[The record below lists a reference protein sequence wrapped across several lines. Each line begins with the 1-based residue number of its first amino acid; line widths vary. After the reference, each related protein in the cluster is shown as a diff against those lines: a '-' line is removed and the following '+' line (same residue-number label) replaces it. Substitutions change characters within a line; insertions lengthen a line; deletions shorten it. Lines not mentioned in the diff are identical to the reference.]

1 MHPPRR
7 PFRRLAALAA
17 IAAVLLAACATKGT
31 DDGKPAAAAR
41 QQGGKGTENYRDEAG
56 RYMVAD
62 KIAEGTV
69 STEPRSTV
77 DDHPNRPFRGGIDG
91 APVDNRKIVRTGHID
106 LIVKTYDDTRDKIDE
121 IVKAAG
127 GFVDSTRVS
136 RSEGQVSS
144 AVIVVRVP
152 ATGFGDLLPKL
163 RALGDIQQESTDAA
177 DITAEYVDTSARLAS
192 GRALEKR
199 LIELAG
205 TRTGTVAEVLEV
217 ERELARVRGE
227 IEQLEGQMRV
237 WNDQVSLSTLTIS
250 LATQRPEIAATAEPG
265 FNRRVAMA
273 WHDSLAALGTAA
285 QGLSIALIALLP
297 WLPLLAPALFFS
309 IRFLRRRIRLPQA
322 VVYSMVTPHVGHA
335 APGEAPLPPGQG
347 DVRAP

>member
-1 MHPPRR
+1 MHPPPPRR
-7 PFRRLAALAA
+7 RIRRLAALAA
-17 IAAVLLAACATKGT
+17 LAAVLFAACASKGT
-31 DDGKPAAAAR
+31 DGKAKLAES
-41 QQGGKGTENYRDEAG
+41 TESYRVEAG
-56 RYMVAD
+56 RYAVVAD
-62 KIAEGTV
+62 QLTDKGAAAPAV
-69 STEPRSTV
+69 V
-77 DDHPNRPFRGGIDG
+77 VDHPNRPTLGGLDG
-91 APVDNRKIVRTGHID
+91 APVDKRKIVRTGHID
-106 LIVKTYDDTRDKIDE
+106 LVVTTYDDTRDKIDA
-121 IVKAAG
+121 IVTAAG

-144 AVIVVRVP
+144 AVIVIRVP

-177 DITAEYVDTSARLAS
+177 NITAEYVDTSARLTSA
-192 GRALEKR
+192 RALEAR

-205 TRTGTVAEVLEV
+205 KRTGTVAEVLEV

-250 LATQRPEIAATAEPG
+250 LATKRPEIAAAAEPG
-265 FNRRVAMA
+265 FNRRVSMA
-273 WHDSLAALGTAA
+273 WNESIGSLRAAGVGLSLAFV
-285 QGLSIALIALLP
+285 ALLP
-297 WLPLLAPALFFS
+297 WLPLLVPALFFG

-322 VVYSMVTPHVGHA
+322 VVYSMVTPHVGYA

-347 DVRAP
+347 DVRGP

>member
-1 MHPPRR
+1 MRK
-7 PFRRLAALAA
+7 RRLAALAL
-17 IAAVLLAACATKGT
+17 IAASLFAACKGMDG
-31 DDGKPAAAAR
+31 DDGKSKAARAETGTYYRQDTKVDDVSKLAPAEPQAAAD
-41 QQGGKGTENYRDEAG
+41 GSEA
-56 RYMVAD
+56 A
-62 KIAEGTV
+62 
-69 STEPRSTV
+69 
-77 DDHPNRPFRGGIDG
+77 NRPTRGAFAGLDKG
-91 APVDNRKIVRTGHID
+91 PVDNRKIVRTGNID
-106 LIVKTYDDTRDKIDE
+106 LVVKTYDDTRDKIDA
-121 IVKAAG
+121 IVKEAG

-152 ATGFGDLLPKL
+152 AAGFGDLLPKL

-177 DITAEYVDTSARLAS
+177 DITAEYVDTSARLTSAH
-192 GRALEKR
+192 ALEKR

-250 LATQRPEIAATAEPG
+250 LSTQRPEIAAAAEPG
-265 FNRRVAMA
+265 FNRRVSLA
-273 WHDSLAALGTAA
+273 WHASIDALGNAA

-297 WLPLLAPALFFS
+297 WLPLLLPALYFGL
-309 IRFLRRRIRLPQA
+309 RFLRRRVLLPRA
-322 VVYSMVTPHVGHA
+322 VAYMPAAYPAPPPPPMPPMPAPSPAPASVTDT
-335 APGEAPLPPGQG
+335 L
-347 DVRAP
+347 

>member
-1 MHPPRR
+1 MHQ
-7 PFRRLAALAA
+7 RRLAALA
-17 IAAVLLAACATKGT
+17 LLAATLFAACKAGT
-31 DDGKPAAAAR
+31 DDARSKAAAVAPS
-41 QQGGKGTENYRDEAG
+41 TVAAG
-56 RYMVAD
+56 RLDEHARRQAEPGVAGD
-62 KIAEGTV
+62 Q
-69 STEPRSTV
+69 P
-77 DDHPNRPFRGGIDG
+77 DRPIRGGIDG

-106 LIVKTYDDTRDKIDE
+106 LVVKTYDSTRDQIDA

-127 GFVDSTRVS
+127 GFIDSTRVS
-136 RSEGQVSS
+136 RSEGEVSS

-177 DITAEYVDTSARLAS
+177 DITAEYVDTSARLSSA
-192 GRALEKR
+192 RALEKR
-199 LIELAG
+199 LIELAA

-237 WNDQVSLSTLTIS
+237 WNDQVSLSTLTIT
-250 LATQRPEIAATAEPG
+250 LATKQPEIAATAEPG
-265 FNRRVAMA
+265 FDQRISTA
-273 WHDSLAALGTAA
+273 WHDSISAMRTAA

-297 WLPLLAPALFFS
+297 WLPLLLPALFFG
-309 IRFLRRRIRLPQA
+309 IRALRRRIRLPRA
-322 VVYSMVTPHVGHA
+322 VVYMPSSYPVAAPPPDHSKVAGDVRHA
-335 APGEAPLPPGQG
+335 APGEAPLPSGQG